1 MKNLRRS
8 FAVNNLSASCGLISP
23 RQRPGNY
30 ELDSPATALLVDF
43 TRVHPI
49 TAGEFIAVDDALEL
63 MRVNRIRALMIIDG
77 RNEFVGV
84 VTAMDLMGGKP
95 MAYANEA
102 GIPLS
107 EVQIKNIMLP
117 KSRLNAISRADV
129 EAATIGDVLQ
139 ILKSQSQQHLLVF
152 EGANDR
158 MQISGMFSLS
168 DFKRA
173 LGIRL
178 DTAPVGFTFSEL
190 ERIIN
195 ENKEVM

>member
-8 FAVNNLSASCGLISP
+8 FAVKNLSASCGLISP
-23 RQRPGNY
+23 GHRPGHY
-30 ELDSPATALLVDF
+30 HLDSPATSLLVDF
-43 TRVHPI
+43 ARVHPI
-49 TAGEFIAVDDALEL
+49 TAGEFIAVTDALEL
-63 MRVNRIRALMIIDG
+63 MRVNRIRSLMIIDG

-107 EVQIKNIMLP
+107 EVQVKNIMLP
-117 KSRLNAISRADV
+117 KSRLMALSRADV
-129 EAATIGDVLQ
+129 EEATIGEVLQ
-139 ILKSQSQQHLLVF
+139 MLKSQSQQHLLVF
-152 EGANDR
+152 EGTNDR
-158 MQISGMFSLS
+158 MQICGMFSIS

-173 LGIRL
+173 LGINL
-178 DTAPVGFTFSEL
+178 HTAPVGYTFSEL